1 MSSPFNKKLDPMKAP
16 PHLSREAKKWWRFV
30 ASEFELDEANA
41 LVLRAALESFDRLNT
56 ARKVLDKEGLTCE
69 DRFGQVR
76 ARPEVA
82 IERDARI
89 AFLRGW
95 RQLGLDIEAPGPIG
109 RPPG

>member
-1 MSSPFNKKLDPMKAP
+1 MKQKKDSRFDALKIPA
-16 PHLSREAKKWWRFV
+16 HLSLEARKWWRFV
-30 ASEFELDEANA
+30 ANEFELDEGNA

-56 ARKVLDKEGLTCE
+56 ARQILDKEGLTCE

-89 AFLRGW
+89 GFLRGW
-95 RQLGLDIEAPGPIG
+95 RQLGLDIETPGPIG
-109 RPPG
+109 RPPK